1 MRPLRLAA
9 RLRSPH
15 ERSLFAS
22 WTSTTESEVAVAASV
37 SQAEGEVLKKEHIFA
52 QEELSAYSILS
63 GDSNPIHT
71 VPSAAAAHGFS
82 ACVVHGMLCATLFSS
97 LISSRFPGSVTES
110 KNLRFKEPA
119 LVGDRLEAIAKVLR
133 TRVAKDSLSVD
144 LKLECYKK
152 ETGGLVLEGSSTI
165 IVPSKG
171 HNVLQKFTDSEIPPT
186 SEAL

>member
-1 MRPLRLAA
+1 MGLLFVENWRIPGFFFDGVPLLCLRVMVPRLLFGERP
-9 RLRSPH
+9 SHPIG
-15 ERSLFAS
+15 SDK
-22 WTSTTESEVAVAASV
+22 
-37 SQAEGEVLKKEHIFA
+37 QAEGEVLKKEHIFA

-97 LISSRFPGSVTES
+97 LISSRFDPLP
-110 KNLRFKEPA
+110 N
-119 LVGDRLEAIAKVLR
+119 RLEAIAKVLR

-152 ETGGLVLEGSSTI
+152 ETGGLVLESSNHQS
-165 IVPSKG
+165 SK
-171 HNVLQKFTDSEIPPT
+171 LLKE
-186 SEAL
+186 L

>member
-1 MRPLRLAA
+1 MRPLRLAG

-22 WTSTTESEVAVAASV
+22 WTSTKKSEVAVAASV

-97 LISSRFPGSVTES
+97 LISSRFDPLP
-110 KNLRFKEPA
+110 N
-119 LVGDRLEAIAKVLR
+119 RLEAIAKVLR

-171 HNVLQKFTDSEIPPT
+171 HNSLLNTNHTDCT
-186 SEAL
+186 

>member
-22 WTSTTESEVAVAASV
+22 WTSTTESEVAVAASG
-37 SQAEGEVLKKEHIFA
+37 SQAEGEVLKEHIFA

-82 ACVVHGMLCATLFSS
+82 ACVVHGMLLLHSSHPLFLLN
-97 LISSRFPGSVTES
+97 LIR
-110 KNLRFKEPA
+110 
-119 LVGDRLEAIAKVLR
+119 
-133 TRVAKDSLSVD
+133 
-144 LKLECYKK
+144 Y
-152 ETGGLVLEGSSTI
+152 
-165 IVPSKG
+165 
-171 HNVLQKFTDSEIPPT
+171 
-186 SEAL
+186 